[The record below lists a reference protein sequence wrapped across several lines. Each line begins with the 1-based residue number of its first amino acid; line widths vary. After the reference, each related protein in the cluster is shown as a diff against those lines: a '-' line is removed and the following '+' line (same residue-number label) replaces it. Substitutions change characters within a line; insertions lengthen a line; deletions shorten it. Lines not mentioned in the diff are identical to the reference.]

1 MGFDDWPPKPAPER
15 VDGSDPSD
23 VIFGGHHGSSVVT
36 PERPDDEP
44 DLTDDDEPDLFM
56 APGPEPA
63 EPSLSDDLFGPA
75 PAPAAPARPGPTVDA
90 VSTSRAR
97 TPRLP
102 RARRSMP
109 KLSKPSL
116 GAAGAGLSSAGMQ
129 DVVRIVAAVAVAG
142 LVWLVVDRAA
152 DVTGVGQFIVTATA
166 AAVTMAVMYARG
178 PKLGLAVAAVC
189 AVVAVVSA
197 HWWWAAAAVLMVLG
211 GILTAGWR
219 KDP

>member
-44 DLTDDDEPDLFM
+44 DLFM
-56 APGPEPA
+56 AP
-63 EPSLSDDLFGPA
+63 PA

-90 VSTSRAR
+90 VSTSRAH

-152 DVTGVGQFIVTATA
+152 DVTGLGQFIVTATA

-178 PKLGLAVAAVC
+178 PKLGLAVAAVLDPRTWWG

-219 KDP
+219 KNP

>member
-1 MGFDDWPPKPAPER
+1 MEIQKPGRHRRHHSEEFKQAVIEACCEPGASVAGIAMANGVNANQVRRWMRERSIEVPKQR
-15 VDGSDPSD
+15 K
-23 VIFGGHHGSSVVT
+23 
-36 PERPDDEP
+36 RK
-44 DLTDDDEPDLFM
+44 
-56 APGPEPA
+56 
-63 EPSLSDDLFGPA
+63 
-75 PAPAAPARPGPTVDA
+75 RK
-90 VSTSRAR
+90 R
-97 TPRLP
+97 
-102 RARRSMP
+102 
-109 KLSKPSL
+109 KSKPSL

-152 DVTGVGQFIVTATA
+152 DVTGLGQFIVTATA

-219 KDP
+219 KNP